1 MTQLQRFPS
10 PAEAVAI
17 DVLQLMRFSYGVR
30 SWTSDHQS
38 NKMKSDDLRNTT
50 FEVSGVCLKHEVGS

>member
-17 DVLQLMRFSYGVR
+17 DVLQLMRFFLWGQIV
-30 SWTSDHQS
+30 
-38 NKMKSDDLRNTT
+38 DLRSPIDQD
-50 FEVSGVCLKHEVGS
+50 EI